1 LKAIVPQAEADGSG
15 DVSDLV
21 FEAPSVLRIVWA
33 DPQHMPEHIAIWSL
47 AHFGPRADAAVARLR
62 RQHPDADRAELERRV
77 IDRQTKVAMT
87 EGAFV
92 GGPFIIL
99 MAVGFCAA
107 LLAQAQMVFALAA
120 VSGRDPKDERRVAD
134 LLVLLDAYP
143 TTEEANA
150 ALIAMTRDPKLHE
163 GKRLPR
169 GTRWSTIMRMAY
181 LLEVLGTS
189 DDRSRLRA
197 TMGWIGVGVLFV
209 VGFALPLV
217 WVPYMAYSSRKFT
230 VRLGRRAREYY
241 SAVETGEAGVVV
253 QRHQTLQIGGTVAL
267 GRTLLLVLV
276 PIVVALVALITDFSF
291 GDGRWVDSG
300 LLLIG
305 LSLLATL
312 AWLGYRW
319 WRLRRARPAR
329 AAA

>member
-1 LKAIVPQAEADGSG
+1 VTATATEVEADEGG
-15 DVSDLV
+15 VADVV
-21 FEAPSVLRIVWA
+21 FEAPAVLRIVWA
-33 DPQHMPEHIAIWSL
+33 DPQHMPEHIATWSL
-47 AHFGPRADAAVARLR
+47 AHFGPRADAAVAKLR
-62 RQHPDADRAELERRV
+62 RQHPDADQDELERRV
-77 IDRQTKVAMT
+77 IERQTKVAMT

-92 GGPFIIL
+92 GGPFIVL

-107 LLAQAQMVFALAA
+107 LLAQAQMVFELAA
-120 VSGRDPKDERRVAD
+120 VSGRDPKDQMRVAD
-134 LLVLLDAYP
+134 LLVLLEAYP
-143 TTEEANA
+143 TTEAANA
-150 ALIAMTRDPKLHE
+150 GLATMTRDPKLHE
-163 GKRLPR
+163 GKKLPR
-169 GTRWSTIMRMAY
+169 GTRWSTIMRMAF

-230 VRLGRRAREYY
+230 VRLGRRARAYY
-241 SAVETGEAGVVV
+241 SSTESGDAGVVV
-253 QRHQTLQIGGTVAL
+253 QRRQTLQIGGTVAL

-276 PIVVALVALITDFSF
+276 PIVVALVALLTGFSA
-291 GDGRWVDSG
+291 GNGSWVDSG
-300 LLLIG
+300 LLLIA

-312 AWLGYRW
+312 AWFGYRW
-319 WRLRRARPAR
+319 WRLRQARSER

>member
-1 LKAIVPQAEADGSG
+1 MTTATTEIEAKASELD
-15 DVSDLV
+15 DVV
-21 FEAPSVLRIVWA
+21 FEAPAVLRIVWT
-33 DPQHMPEHIAIWSL
+33 DPQHMPEHIAVWSL
-47 AHFGPRADAAVARLR
+47 AHFGPRAEAAVEKLR
-62 RQHPDADRAELERRV
+62 REHPDATRDELERRV

-92 GGPFIIL
+92 GGPFIVL

-120 VSGRDPKDERRVAD
+120 VSGRDPKDEMRLAD
-134 LLVLLDAYP
+134 LLVLLGAYP
-143 TTEEANA
+143 STETANA
-150 ALIAMTRDPKLHE
+150 ALAAMTRDPKLHE
-163 GKRLPR
+163 GGKLPR

-189 DDRSRLRA
+189 EDRSRLRA
-197 TMGWIGVGVLFV
+197 TLGWIGVGVLFV

-230 VRLGRRAREYY
+230 VRLGQRTREYY
-241 SAVETGEAGVVV
+241 SAAHTGDAGVVV
-253 QRHQTLQIGGTVAL
+253 RRRQTVQIGGAVAL
-267 GRTLLLVLV
+267 GRTMLLVLA
-276 PIVVALVALITDFSF
+276 PIVVALVALLTGFSF
-291 GDGRWVDSG
+291 GNGSWVDSG

-312 AWLGYRW
+312 TWFGYRW
-319 WRLRRARPAR
+319 WRLRRIRSER
-329 AAA
+329 ATA